1 MNRLK
6 EKYPLKGF
14 IDTHVHTKPDI
25 KPRLLTDIEAAR
37 AASHEKMRAIVI
49 KSHAEP
55 TVSRAVLAEQE
66 TGFKVFGGICL
77 NNNVGGLNC
86 EAVKTTASLGG
97 KVVWLP
103 TISRNDMDIN
113 LKDNWYNLEE
123 ILTVIAEND
132 LILATGHL
140 SVEDIFQV
148 LDLAVSM
155 GIEKILINHPLTRVV
170 GATIEE
176 QKEMSRTAFLE
187 HCYVACLPGHDG
199 LDPLR
204 IAEAIKKVGAR
215 KCIMATDLGQIH
227 NQEPV
232 TGLKS
237 FIKSMMD
244 SGISGKDIEKMC
256 LTNPY
261 RLFF

>member
-14 IDTHVHTKPDI
+14 IDTHLHTKPDI
-25 KPRLLTDIEAAR
+25 KPRLLTDMEAAR
-37 AASHEKMRAIVI
+37 AASHEKMMAIVI
-49 KSHAEP
+49 KSHSEP
-55 TVSRAVLAEQE
+55 TSSRAVLAQQE

-77 NNNVGGLNC
+77 NNSMDGLNC
-86 EAVKTTASLGG
+86 EAVKTAASLGG

-103 TISRNDMDIN
+103 TTSRNDIDLT
-113 LKDNWYNLEE
+113 LKENWQKLEE
-123 ILTVIAEND
+123 IFTVIAEND
-132 LILATGHL
+132 LVLATGHL
-140 SVEDIFQV
+140 SVENIFHV

-155 GIEKILINHPLTRVV
+155 GLEKIIINHPLTRVV

-199 LDPLR
+199 LDPVR

-215 KCIMATDLGQIH
+215 KCIMATDLGQI
-227 NQEPV
+227 NNPEPV
-232 TGLKS
+232 TGFKT
-237 FIKSMMD
+237 FINLMMK
-244 SGISGKDIEKMC
+244 SGISGRDIEKMC

-261 RLFF
+261 KLFF